1 MQGESKHGKMLTVSN
16 GWLTCP
22 RCRRNKRLMKI
33 RPDTQGHRLIAYC
46 RVCKN
51 EILIDVNMG
60 ACFESQGQ

>member
-1 MQGESKHGKMLTVSN
+1 MQVEPKRGKMLIVSD

-51 EILIDVNMG
+51 EILIDVEKG
-60 ACFESQGQ
+60 EGFESYGQ